1 MQRKYIPYWNHILQN
16 SQKLNFHYKIKRNYG
31 PPAYLDLTTKNPSGK
46 TLTET
51 ENKQSQTQF

>member
-16 SQKLNFHYKIKRNYG
+16 SQKRNFHYKIKRNYG

-46 TLTET
+46 TLTEI
-51 ENKQSQTQF
+51 NSQF